1 MTILSKEAWDIG
13 QAVVLL
19 HSLKLEA
26 GAEPEALAEEY
37 GDQIYSTALSRRTT
51 ASNASYSSYADWL
64 LDPARRAG
72 DITLAENDTGSACYY
87 YVSVFEDRLRDEEA
101 THNVRHLLVRAG
113 SASASETPT
122 QEEYDQAEEEAA
134 RLLQEW
140 KSGEATE
147 SSFAALVSANS
158 DDTGSAQNGG
168 LISNITP
175 TSSYV
180 EAFLNWSTDPARRE
194 GDTDLVKTEYG
205 WHIMYY
211 VSTGDPVWRQTAGAA
226 LKDQDYEQL
235 TSDAVQGWNITQG
248 MGMNFLAP

>member
-1 MTILSKEAWDIG
+1 M
-13 QAVVLL
+13 
-19 HSLKLEA
+19 
-26 GAEPEALAEEY
+26 
-37 GDQIYSTALSRRTT
+37 
-51 ASNASYSSYADWL
+51 
-64 LDPARRAG
+64 
-72 DITLAENDTGSACYY
+72 
-87 YVSVFEDRLRDEEA
+87 SVFEDRLRDEEA

-194 GDTDLVKTEYG
+194 GEYKQFPA
-205 WHIMYY
+205 I
-211 VSTGDPVWRQTAGAA
+211 VRRSTIKVFEDSKGAFFKKPLWAGHGAA
-226 LKDQDYEQL
+226 
-235 TSDAVQGWNITQG
+235 
-248 MGMNFLAP
+248 APYIR